1 MTLQALASYDAQ
13 GHFIQSGE
21 RFRDYAARI
30 ERRLARLQELEQP
43 GNGVYGLPP
52 EYDPVVRE
60 LSGRFALEPVG
71 VERVGSVVFAGW
83 N

>member
-30 ERRLARLQELEQP
+30 ERRLARLPEIEQP

-52 EYDPVVRE
+52 DY
-60 LSGRFALEPVG
+60 
-71 VERVGSVVFAGW
+71 GSVIREVADRVALGAAGGGGGRVAVFAAW
-83 N
+83 